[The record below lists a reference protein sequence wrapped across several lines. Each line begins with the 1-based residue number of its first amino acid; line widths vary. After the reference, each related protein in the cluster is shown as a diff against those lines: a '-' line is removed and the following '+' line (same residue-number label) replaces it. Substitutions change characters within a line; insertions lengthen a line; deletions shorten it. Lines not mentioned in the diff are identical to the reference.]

1 MLGDAE
7 RRHSRDNLSRQGRS
21 PRSNERE
28 RERERRRR
36 GEIDG

>member
-1 MLGDAE
+1 MPE

-28 RERERRRR
+28 RERERERRR
-36 GEIDG
+36 GREIDR